1 MRDKLNKGVPVDDA
15 LKQIGV
21 TNPALISKIKDDISY
36 HAINSG
42 AHVPK
47 GGVDININER
57 GPGVQGR
64 TDPSVVD
71 VNVNGRPAY
80 NGQNGDIDI
89 TVPTPGA
96 VLNAGAN
103 AAADV
108 AGAAANAIAH
118 PVDTAA
124 NVAGAAANAVSDGAK
139 ALGNLFGGWGR

>member
-1 MRDKLNKGVPVDDA
+1 MNNGVPIDDA

-21 TNPALISKIKDDISY
+21 TNPALINEIKDDLSY

-47 GGVDININER
+47 VGVDININGR
-57 GPGVQGR
+57 GPGAQGR

-71 VNVNGRPAY
+71 VNVNGRPAK
-80 NGQNGDIDI
+80 NGQNGDIEI
-89 TVPTPGA
+89 NVPSPGA

-103 AAADV
+103 AAADA

-139 ALGNLFGGWGR
+139 ALGNMFGGWGR

>member
-1 MRDKLNKGVPVDDA
+1 MQQKLNNGVPVDYA
-15 LKQIGV
+15 LKQMGV
-21 TNPALISKIKDDISY
+21 TNPSLINEIKDDLSY

-47 GGVDININER
+47 VGVDVNTNGRE
-57 GPGVQGR
+57 PGVQGR

-71 VNVNGRPAY
+71 VNVNGKPAY

-89 TVPTPGA
+89 NVPSPGD
-96 VLNAGAN
+96 VFNAGAN
-103 AAADV
+103 AATNA

-124 NVAGAAANAVSDGAK
+124 NVAGAAANAVNDGAK
-139 ALGNLFGGWGR
+139 ALMNMFGR